1 MLSVNDWLY
10 DGESVCI
17 GRKGTINKPFFV
29 NGKCWTVDTL
39 FYTYDFINV
48 LPKYCYYLFQTIDW
62 LMYNE
67 ASGVPSLS
75 KSTIEKIQISIPSIE
90 EQTRVV
96 RVLDN
101 IEAAIHC
108 GRQLSNSY
116 EMTKKIL
123 LAQLFI

>member
-1 MLSVNDWLY
+1 
-10 DGESVCI
+10 
-17 GRKGTINKPFFV
+17 
-29 NGKCWTVDTL
+29 
-39 FYTYDFINV
+39 
-48 LPKYCYYLFQTIDW
+48 
-62 LMYNE
+62 MYNE